1 MATEGLPNFGD
12 YLSLIVSKLKE
23 YWSACENEKI
33 VSTVLDKEIDEI
45 VIPKVKE
52 VLALDLSRDG
62 EHDVKLLS
70 KTCGSKKRPVLQI
83 DGRLFASAEAL
94 DGEER
99 IIKGL
104 NLPHTDRSVME
115 IARELHLFFEDVR
128 DKRYWEVFEQYAP
141 AKTYNGTKEMLDMLP
156 TVLNKNNVYYDV
168 VKDDVIHLFYDKRSR
183 GGSNAAFNMIMGSWI
198 SQQNGYKVEISN
210 NELIINDK
218 PVRDVELSI
227 WFDRKNVKDYFD
239 IKSIMITISW
249 ENGKRI
255 EELRVNVSEKEKMYT
270 GNLEISDGQKLAEYV
285 TDEIFG
291 DYAKEQFQLNQELL
305 KKKSMEEDDF
315 DSYFT

>member
-12 YLSLIVSKLKE
+12 YLSLIMDKLEE

-52 VLALDLSRDG
+52 VLALDLSRGG
-62 EHDVKLLS
+62 EHDVKLLT
-70 KTCGSKKRPVLQI
+70 KTCGSKKRPVVQI

-156 TVLNKNNVYYDV
+156 TVLNKNNLYYDL
-168 VKDDVIHLFYDKRSR
+168 VKDDVLHLNYDRRSC
-183 GGSNAAFNMIMGSWI
+183 GGPNAAYNMIMGNWLS
-198 SQQNGYKVEISN
+198 QNGYRVEIEGNDLKVEERPIKD
-210 NELIINDK
+210 I
-218 PVRDVELSI
+218 ELSL
-227 WFDRKNVKDYFD
+227 WFRRKDTKEYYNIESV
-239 IKSIMITISW
+239 MITINW
-249 ENGKRI
+249 ETGNRI
-255 EELRVNVSEKEKMYT
+255 EELKVNVSKKEKMYT
-270 GNLEISDGQKLAEYV
+270 GNLEVSDGQKLAEYV
-285 TDEIFG
+285 TDEIYG
-291 DYAKEQFQLNQELL
+291 DYAKEQYEINKELNKVDMSDIFGE
-305 KKKSMEEDDF
+305 
-315 DSYFT
+315 